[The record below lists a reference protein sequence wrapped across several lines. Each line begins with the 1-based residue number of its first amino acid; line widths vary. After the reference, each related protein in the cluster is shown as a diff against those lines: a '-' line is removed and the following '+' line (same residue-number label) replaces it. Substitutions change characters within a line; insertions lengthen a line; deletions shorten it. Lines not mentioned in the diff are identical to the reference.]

1 MYTAE
6 KVVTPIRTILRHK
19 LLAAM
24 ETRKALGLPSSNSS
38 TSTITNTYRLVN
50 GEGDGLSG
58 LAIDVLNNLVVI
70 MSSAAWCEAHRRDI
84 VAVVEELTSRQVLWK
99 TTPSRLKQDGWE
111 LGKDDTDDESST
123 TQDASTAVILQESGV
138 LYRAYP
144 YQDGQKTGVYCDQRD
159 NKYQLAMLCQGKS
172 VLDLCCYHGG
182 FSLTAKLLGGAKHCT
197 GVDSSQDAIDV
208 CRENAQLNGI
218 ADEDMEFIRDD
229 VDNFMKLAAADQSN
243 KFWDVIVLDPPKLAP
258 SVSGLDRASRK
269 YHSLN
274 RDALKLINPTDG
286 GLFLTCTCSAAMTQ
300 KDGGQFFLET
310 VQQAA
315 LSAGRRITLLRT
327 SGAAACHTQSPASYP
342 AGAYLTA
349 ALFHVAAKE

>member
-1 MYTAE
+1 M
-6 KVVTPIRTILRHK
+6 
-19 LLAAM
+19 
-24 ETRKALGLPSSNSS
+24 
-38 TSTITNTYRLVN
+38 
-50 GEGDGLSG
+50 
-58 LAIDVLNNLVVI
+58 
-70 MSSAAWCEAHRRDI
+70 
-84 VAVVEELTSRQVLWK
+84 
-99 TTPSRLKQDGWE
+99 
-111 LGKDDTDDESST
+111 
-123 TQDASTAVILQESGV
+123 TQDATTAVILQESGV

-159 NKYQLAMLCQGKS
+159 NKYNLAMLCQGKN

-218 ADEDMEFIRDD
+218 AEEDMEFVRDD
-229 VDNFMKLAAADQSN
+229 VDNYMKLAAADQSN
-243 KFWDVIVLDPPKLAP
+243 KHWDVIVLDPPKLAP